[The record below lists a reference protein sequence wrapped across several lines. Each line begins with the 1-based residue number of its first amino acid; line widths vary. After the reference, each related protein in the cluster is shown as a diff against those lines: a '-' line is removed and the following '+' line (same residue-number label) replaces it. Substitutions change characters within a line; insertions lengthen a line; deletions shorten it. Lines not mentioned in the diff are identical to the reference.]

1 MANITDIIEEYIKAR
16 LGRSSG
22 GAIIFRRGEL
32 AEKFSCV
39 PSQINYVLS
48 TRFSSSRGYIVETR
62 RGGGGFIRIIR
73 IPLEESEELL
83 DIVYEKIGDQ
93 IEMNEAIGLIRYLF
107 EEDIISRREAH
118 LMETVIEVA
127 APDHSHPE
135 ARRNRAVILK
145 SMLMVLL
152 RHKK

>member
-1 MANITDIIEEYIKAR
+1 MANITDIIEEYIKAKIG
-16 LGRSSG
+16 LSNS
-22 GAIIFRRGEL
+22 GAIIFRRSEL

-48 TRFSSSRGYIVETR
+48 TRFPLSRGYVVETR

-73 IPLEESEELL
+73 VPLEESEELL
-83 DIVYEKIGDQ
+83 DIVYEKIGTQ
-93 IEMNEAIGLIRYLF
+93 ISTDEAIGLIHYLF
-107 EEDIISRREAH
+107 EENIISRREVY

-127 APDHSHPE
+127 VPEQRDPE
-135 ARRNRAVILK
+135 ARRHRAVLLK